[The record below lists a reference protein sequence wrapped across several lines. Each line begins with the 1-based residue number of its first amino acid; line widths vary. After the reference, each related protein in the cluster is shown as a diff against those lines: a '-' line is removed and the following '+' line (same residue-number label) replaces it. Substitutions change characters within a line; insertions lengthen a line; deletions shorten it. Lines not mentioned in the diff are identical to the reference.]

1 MSVDK
6 KEFFIRWQGRSLDY
20 LSYAVNLILTLS
32 IAGIGFEAKL
42 LSEESF
48 VPSGNAKYFFM
59 LSIAAFLL
67 AGAAGFAC
75 IMNRIKDFRDTAAI
89 ARKKS
94 KDEYDAELENLRNLV
109 GMLGKS
115 TRRYFKWQSA
125 LFCIAV
131 MLLVISLS
139 IMYHHKL
146 F

>member
-1 MSVDK
+1 MSGEK
-6 KEFFIRWQGRSLDY
+6 KEPFIRWQGRSLDY
-20 LSYAVNLILTLS
+20 LSYAINLILTLS

-48 VPSGNAKYFFM
+48 VPLGLAKTVFM

-75 IMNRIKDFRDTAAI
+75 IISRIKDFKDTAAI

-94 KDEYDAELENLRNLV
+94 KDEYDAELDDLRDLV
-109 GMLGKS
+109 GILGKS
-115 TRRYFKWQSA
+115 TRHYFNWQSA

-131 MLLVISLS
+131 MLLILSLS
-139 IMYHHKL
+139 IMYHQKL